1 MIYVARNPKD
11 NMVSYYHFHRMNRN
25 LPAPGT
31 WEEYFESFLAGKGE
45 PLVSILSQNPQA
57 FYKKGVSF

>member
-1 MIYVARNPKD
+1 MIYVARNPND
-11 NMVSYYHFHRMNRN
+11 NRVSYYHFHRMNRN

-45 PLVSILSQNPQA
+45 RLVSILSQNSQTL
-57 FYKKGVSF
+57 YKKGVSF